1 MMGRLTDDMTRLVGE
16 IHAGRNDRGRLMQ
29 ELTHAAAE
37 MKRAVAGLRDTFAA
51 DLAGARAAW
60 VGARAPV
67 SRGVA
72 EPEPA
77 GAGEWRT
84 VAERQDALRE
94 AAAERRR
101 LEAERRARDEAG
113 AAPKARG
120 RHRPR

>member
-16 IHAGRNDRGRLMQ
+16 IHAGRNDRGRLTRD
-29 ELTHAAAE
+29 LKHAAAE
-37 MKRAVAGLRDTFAA
+37 MKRAVAGLRGTFAA

-60 VGARAPV
+60 VGAGAAG
-67 SRGVA
+67 SRGAA

-77 GAGEWRT
+77 GAGEWQT
-84 VAERQDALRE
+84 VAERQDVLRA

-101 LEAERRARDEAG
+101 LETERRVRDEAH
-113 AAPKARG
+113 AAPKARR